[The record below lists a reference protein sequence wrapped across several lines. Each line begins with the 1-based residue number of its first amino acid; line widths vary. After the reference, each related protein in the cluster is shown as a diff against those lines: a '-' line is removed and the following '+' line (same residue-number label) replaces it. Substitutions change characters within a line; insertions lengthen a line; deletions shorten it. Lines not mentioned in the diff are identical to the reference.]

1 MSLVFLIVKTIG
13 QPYLRPCL
21 PTTLEISGGR
31 ELIRKAVQTE
41 LVEFLSQYQDK
52 TDSEGKPMVVRNGYL
67 PEREIMTGIDPTP
80 LFIPDLGFSFHKS

>member
-1 MSLVFLIVKTIG
+1 MSKSNIISLENPEGNADVLTDL
-13 QPYLRPCL
+13 LR
-21 PTTLEISGGR
+21 SGAR